1 MEMVVA
7 ADPMPA
13 AAPVPAPQAPAWREL
28 PLRFTGSG
36 VEYLRIWLLHLLL
49 IVVTLGLYLPFAK
62 ARRLRYLQANTWVD
76 GDALGFHG
84 DPRTMFRG
92 FMVLVALF
100 GVYAVGGRFAP
111 LAGYVAFLGLCALW
125 PALWR
130 AGQQFRLANTS
141 WRGLRLAFRGDL
153 GDAYAAFGVVIWP
166 LVVMVGVQRV
176 AADIVTGRVAVSA
189 RWVEGVATAIVAV
202 GGIGT
207 LLYVGLL
214 PLALA
219 KVKRYQHN
227 HYQIAGQR
235 TQLQVKTRRFYALAA
250 STAAW
255 VVVPLLL
262 LGALLMV
269 PAVRGLFESRQTL
282 GLAIMGGVLAA
293 YLLGFMLV
301 VPYFHARLQ
310 NLVWNHTASEQLRLS
325 SALRFRDLAWMTTKN
340 WVFTLLTLGL
350 YRPFAVINTCRLRVQ
365 ALRIEVCGSLDGWDG
380 RDSAA
385 YADAAGEAAG
395 DFFGIDV
402 GL

>member
-310 NLVWNHTASEQLRLS
+310 NLVWNHTASEQLRFS

>member
-111 LAGYVAFLGLCALW
+111 LAGYVAFLGLCVLW

-310 NLVWNHTASEQLRLS
+310 NLVWNHTASEQLRFS